1 MTVWHY
7 LSHQQL
13 PGEFW
18 KDLCC
23 FTPPSSSLETLHT
36 TPVHSLCIS
45 APFYQCRQRMSTA
58 TWPRFQPLVTDQYN
72 LSTTDSAVLF
82 FSSTTASPRRWAT
95 PVYSRSIMCTW
106 ASLER
111 REPPWRGSSAELVRS
126 TTSETSVMGD
136 FTTSVT
142 AMVKAPFSLARRMQ
156 STVSFVLPEWE
167 KPTHTSSSSTWAM
180 AIISSWAW
188 AYPCRSPPGGT
199 FSTLPRTSPFC
210 RRSGGS
216 ESRWGWSSPPSF

>member
-58 TWPRFQPLVTDQYN
+58 TWPRFQPI
-72 LSTTDSAVLF
+72 STTCLPP
-82 FSSTTASPRRWAT
+82 TAR
-95 PVYSRSIMCTW
+95 
-106 ASLER
+106 
-111 REPPWRGSSAELVRS
+111 
-126 TTSETSVMGD
+126 
-136 FTTSVT
+136 
-142 AMVKAPFSLARRMQ
+142 
-156 STVSFVLPEWE
+156 
-167 KPTHTSSSSTWAM
+167 SSSSV
-180 AIISSWAW
+180 
-188 AYPCRSPPGGT
+188 PPRLRPGGGPPLCT
-199 FSTLPRTSPFC
+199 AG
-210 RRSGGS
+210 RSCAPG
-216 ESRWGWSSPPSF
+216 